1 MMIDFA
7 GRRSVIA
14 VIIIVAVV
22 VVGWLTMNFQEEVL
36 ICDTT
41 TYGVRV
47 EIHRNPL
54 LGWQR
59 AVVLMEPGSDFLPGI
74 PPRYEIK
81 SKEQAEM
88 FGIALASP
96 GTAAVDIFSRTFR
109 EQHCRH

>member
-1 MMIDFA
+1 MTKDFA
-7 GRRSVIA
+7 GRRSVVT
-14 VIIIVAVV
+14 VIIIAAVI
-22 VVGWLTMNFQEEVL
+22 VVGWLTINFQEEVL

-41 TYGVRV
+41 SYGVRV

-59 AVVLMEPGSDFLPGI
+59 AVVLMEPGSDLLPGV

-81 SKEQAEM
+81 SREQAEM

-96 GTAAVDIFSRTFR
+96 GEAAVDIFSRTFR
-109 EQHCRH
+109 DQHCSR